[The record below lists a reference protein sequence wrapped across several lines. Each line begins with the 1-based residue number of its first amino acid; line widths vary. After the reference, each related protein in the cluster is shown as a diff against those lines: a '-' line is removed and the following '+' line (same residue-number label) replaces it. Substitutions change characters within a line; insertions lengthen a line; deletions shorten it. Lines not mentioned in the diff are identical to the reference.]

1 MTADALNR
9 EVAVPAWGETS
20 SLGAALWAI
29 KGADTLSSLEEIE
42 KMVTIGETY
51 RPEPRN
57 AEVYDKIYDV
67 YKDLY
72 DVVNPLF
79 KRIFAFQGGNE

>member
-1 MTADALNR
+1 MTADVLNR
-9 EVAVPAWGETS
+9 ELAVPAWGETS

-29 KGADTLSSLEEIE
+29 KGADVLSSLEEIE
-42 KMVTIGETY
+42 KMVPIEETY

-57 AEVYDKIYDV
+57 TEVYEKVYGT

-72 DVVNPLF
+72 EAVNPLF
-79 KRIFAFQGGNE
+79 QG